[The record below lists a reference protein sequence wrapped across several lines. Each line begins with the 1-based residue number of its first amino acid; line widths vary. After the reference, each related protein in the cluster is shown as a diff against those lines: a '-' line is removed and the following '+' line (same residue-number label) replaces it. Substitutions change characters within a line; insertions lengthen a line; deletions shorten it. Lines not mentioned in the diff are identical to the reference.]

1 MRAAALGLVIL
12 LAGALAPVAAQTR
25 ATVVPSVSMNGVV
38 DDNVSASARGDEG
51 RMLLVRPSL
60 EADIESPKLTLISVW
75 SFDMQRSNHSALN
88 MLDAGQH
95 AMFDTKYRSSTF
107 TTWGLMGRYD
117 RTDTPGEIDF
127 DSLVLSPRRKAQRW
141 EVSPS
146 LLRRFGELTVLT
158 GTYDFTTENLV
169 DDSRMTLHTGRTNLA
184 RQLSPRTSLT
194 AGYLGRLFVDEATET
209 PVDHYSH
216 ALLLGWNRELGQF
229 TTVTFQAGPRWTTY
243 RGIVPEVSLSLG
255 RDGHHVKTGF
265 DYSHGETIILGVP
278 GPVQI
283 DTGAARLTVAAS
295 RKVEVGLR
303 AAASSIL
310 TLDEKAA
317 TIYRGTLVG
326 SWSIGGPF
334 TLAASYSADYQRGDV
349 QRNLFRDEKVLR
361 HVVRVGVTVAPSFS
375 RSFLPPEEAARA
387 KGVPR

>member
-1 MRAAALGLVIL
+1 MRATALGLVIL

-184 RQLSPRTSLT
+184 RQLSPRTSLS

-283 DTGAARLTVAAS
+283 DTGSARLTLVPSRRVEFGVRAGAS
-295 RKVEVGLR
+295 N
-303 AAASSIL
+303 IL
-310 TLDEKAA
+310 TLDERAA
-317 TIYRGTLVG
+317 TIYRGTLLG
-326 SWSIGGPF
+326 SWTFAGPF
-334 TLAASYSADYQRGDV
+334 TLTGSYSADYQLGDIN
-349 QRNLFRDEKVLR
+349 RNLFRDERVLR
-361 HVVRVGVTVAPSFS
+361 HVIRVGLTIAPSFS
-375 RSFLPPEEAARA
+375 RSFLPPDEAARA
-387 KGVPR
+387 KGVSR